1 MNVRKV
7 ESMQKPKEL
16 EKILKGCANH
26 RRVEALCLLKQH
38 PSLTLEEIAGYLG
51 IDFRVASEHLRRMG
65 TGGLIVKRYK
75 GRYVCHTLTKRG
87 HNILTFLRML
97 E

>member
-1 MNVRKV
+1 
-7 ESMQKPKEL
+7 MQKPKDL
-16 EKILKGCANH
+16 EKIMKGCANH
-26 RRVEALCLLKQH
+26 RRIEALCLLKKR
-38 PSLTLEEIAGYLG
+38 PSLTLEQIAERLG

-65 TGGLIVKRYK
+65 TGGLIVKRYR
-75 GRYVCHTLTKRG
+75 GRYVCHTLTKRA